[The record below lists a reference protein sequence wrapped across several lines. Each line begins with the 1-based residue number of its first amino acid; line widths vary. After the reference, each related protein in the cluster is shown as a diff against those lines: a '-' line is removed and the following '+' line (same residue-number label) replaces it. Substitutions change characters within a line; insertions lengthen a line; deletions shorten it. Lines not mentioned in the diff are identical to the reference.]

1 LCKLD
6 EEDYPSDRGELP
18 TCPYHRL
25 YHREERKFTVQKSN
39 ARILLLLWW
48 AMFLISLPFGILAF
62 VMPIYGKELGG
73 SAVEI
78 GGLFSA
84 LAIVPLIVRPF
95 LGRALDRWGRRPF
108 LLLGLGGYVA
118 AMILF
123 CVSNTIWLL
132 TLARLVQGLGQA
144 FLWLS
149 VITIIADVTSV
160 AGRGR
165 DFGRIDEAMG
175 QGALIGALL
184 GFFGIFTLAGMQ
196 LKMTQVWF
204 WVFLAYTIPALVAFG
219 IAWRGI
225 GETRPPITDA
235 HSEQRALSSQLAVLM
250 GIIFIVGASMAMVSP
265 LLMIF
270 LQDYFRADIRTLG
283 LAYLP
288 AALVGAFLPARLG
301 RLADRWGRKMPM
313 IGGLA
318 IGALASALI
327 PHLPNL
333 IFLAVLWAIGAVGNA
348 ASTPAQRAFVADI
361 AGQDVRGSSYG
372 LYTFAYFLGAAVG
385 PLVGGWLYDSVSP
398 AMPFYVNAIVLL
410 IGAVLVATMLRE
422 TRATTRGYVLRG
434 D

>member
-1 LCKLD
+1 M
-6 EEDYPSDRGELP
+6 P
-18 TCPYHRL
+18 TS
-25 YHREERKFTVQKSN
+25 Q
-39 ARILLLLWW
+39 ARIALFLWW

-118 AMILF
+118 AMLLF
-123 CVSNTIWLL
+123 CLSNTIWLL

-149 VITIIADVTSV
+149 AITIIADVASV
-160 AGRGR
+160 ARRGR
-165 DFGRIDEAMG
+165 DFGKIDEALG

-184 GFFGIFTLAGMQ
+184 GFFVIFTLAGMQ

-204 WVFLAYTIPALVAFG
+204 WLFLAYTIPAIIAFG
-219 IAWRGI
+219 IAWYGI
-225 GETRPPITDA
+225 SETRPPTTEQSA
-235 HSEQRALSSQLAVLM
+235 EQRTLSSQLVVLM
-250 GIIFIVGASMAMVSP
+250 VIVFAIGASMAMVAP

-301 RLADRWGRKMPM
+301 RLADRWGRKAPM

-318 IGALASALI
+318 MGALASALI

-333 IFLAVLWAIGAVGNA
+333 VFLAVLWAIGAVSNA
-348 ASTPAQRAFVADI
+348 AATPAQRAFVADI

-372 LYTFAYFLGAAVG
+372 LYTFAYFLGSAVG
-385 PLVGGWLYDSVSP
+385 PLLGGWLYDNISP
-398 AMPFYVNAIVLL
+398 AMPFYVNAIVMLM
-410 IGAVLVATMLRE
+410 GAMLVATMLRE
-422 TRATTRGYVLRG
+422 TRVATHGSIAR
-434 D
+434 

>member
-1 LCKLD
+1 M
-6 EEDYPSDRGELP
+6 P
-18 TCPYHRL
+18 TS
-25 YHREERKFTVQKSN
+25 Q
-39 ARILLLLWW
+39 ARIALFLWW

-118 AMILF
+118 AMLLF
-123 CVSNTIWLL
+123 CLSNTIWLL

-149 VITIIADVTSV
+149 AITIIADVASV
-160 AGRGR
+160 ARRGR
-165 DFGRIDEAMG
+165 DFGKIDEALG

-184 GFFGIFTLAGMQ
+184 GFFVIFTLAGMQ

-204 WVFLAYTIPALVAFG
+204 WLFLAYTIPAIIAFG
-219 IAWRGI
+219 IAWYGI
-225 GETRPPITDA
+225 SETRPPTTEQPA
-235 HSEQRALSSQLAVLM
+235 EQRTLSSQLVVLM
-250 GIIFIVGASMAMVSP
+250 VIVFAIGASMAMVAP

-301 RLADRWGRKMPM
+301 RLADRWGRKAPM

-318 IGALASALI
+318 MGALASALI

-333 IFLAVLWAIGAVGNA
+333 VFLAVLWAIGAVSNA
-348 ASTPAQRAFVADI
+348 AATPAQRAFVADI

-372 LYTFAYFLGAAVG
+372 LYTFAYFLGSAVG
-385 PLVGGWLYDSVSP
+385 PLLGGWLYDNISP
-398 AMPFYVNAIVLL
+398 AMPFYVNAIVMLM
-410 IGAVLVATMLRE
+410 GAMLVATMLRE
-422 TRATTRGYVLRG
+422 TRVATHGSIAR
-434 D
+434 